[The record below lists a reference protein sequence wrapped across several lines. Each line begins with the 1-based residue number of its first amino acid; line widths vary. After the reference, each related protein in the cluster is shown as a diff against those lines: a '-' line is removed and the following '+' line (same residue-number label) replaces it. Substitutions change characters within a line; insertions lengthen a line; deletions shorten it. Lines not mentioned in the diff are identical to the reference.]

1 MSRLSRLTH
10 RRRAAPVS
18 PSLPTNKE
26 PHVSGPARSDSAP
39 ALQPDRDA
47 VLTVLEEQLDDLLAL
62 THAQQATISDLLSR
76 VTALEQRS
84 GPPASD
90 P

>member
-1 MSRLSRLTH
+1 M
-10 RRRAAPVS
+10 
-18 PSLPTNKE
+18 
-26 PHVSGPARSDSAP
+26 SGPARSDSAP
-39 ALQPDRDA
+39 PLQPDRDA
-47 VLTVLEEQLDDLLAL
+47 VLAVVEEQLDDLLAL

-84 GPPASD
+84 GPLASD